1 MFAVIEG
8 IEGSGKST
16 LQAGVAEALRAR
28 GRRVTTTREPGG
40 SPLGD
45 AIRAIFL
52 STELEVAPVAEAM
65 LVNAARAQHVASLI
79 RPALERG
86 ETVICDRFVDSTLA
100 YQGYGRGLD
109 LSMLRGLCEL
119 AVGGLGADLTIVL
132 DCEPTLSRERL
143 DARGSARDR
152 LENERYGFHQR
163 VREGFLALAR
173 GSSRHVVLD
182 ASDTR
187 ENLVA
192 AALAAIEGLGIR
204 G

>member
-16 LQAGVAEALRAR
+16 LQAGVAEALRAL

-52 STELEVAPVAEAM
+52 APELEVAPVAEAM
-65 LVNAARAQHVASLI
+65 LVNAARTQHIAALI

-86 ETVICDRFVDSTLA
+86 ETVLCDRFVDSTLA

-109 LSMLRGLCEL
+109 LTMLRGLCEI
-119 AVGGLGADLTIVL
+119 AVGGLVADVTIVL
-132 DCEPTLSRERL
+132 DCEPKLSRRRL
-143 DARGSARDR
+143 DERGSARDR
-152 LENERYGFHQR
+152 LENENAGFHER

-173 GSSRHVVLD
+173 GSERHVVLD
-182 ASDTR
+182 AAGSR
-187 ENLVA
+187 EDLVA
-192 AALAAIEGLGIR
+192 AALAAIEGTRTR

>member
-16 LQAGVAEALRAR
+16 LQAGVAEVLRAR

-52 STELEVAPVAEAM
+52 SPELEVAPVAEAM
-65 LVNAARAQHVASLI
+65 LVSAARVQHIAALI
-79 RPALERG
+79 RPALARG

-109 LSMLRGLCEL
+109 LAMLRGLCDL
-119 AVGGLGADLTIVL
+119 AVGALVVDVTIVL
-132 DCEPTLSRERL
+132 DCEPNLSRRRL
-143 DARGSARDR
+143 DERGNARDR
-152 LENERYGFHQR
+152 LENENAGFHER
-163 VREGFLALAR
+163 VRDGFLALAR
-173 GSSRHVVLD
+173 GSERHVVLD
-182 ASDTR
+182 AADSR
-187 ENLVA
+187 EALVVA
-192 AALAAIEGLGIR
+192 ALDAIEGATTR

>member
-16 LQAGVAEALRAR
+16 LQVGVAEALRAL
-28 GRRVTTTREPGG
+28 GHRVTTTREPGG

-45 AIRAIFL
+45 AIRALFL
-52 STELEVAPVAEAM
+52 APELEVDPVAEAM
-65 LVNAARAQHVASLI
+65 LVNAARVQHLAALI

-109 LSMLRGLCEL
+109 LAMLRGLCEI
-119 AVGGLGADLTIVL
+119 AVGGLVADVTILL
-132 DCEPTLSRERL
+132 DCEPKLSRHRL
-143 DARGSARDR
+143 DERGSARDR
-152 LENERYGFHQR
+152 LENENAGFHGR

-173 GSSRHVVLD
+173 GSERHVVLD
-182 ASDTR
+182 AADSR
-187 ENLVA
+187 EALVA
-192 AALAAIEGLGIR
+192 AALAAIEGASAHG
-204 G
+204 

>member
-16 LQAGVAEALRAR
+16 LQAGLAEALRAR
-28 GRRVTTTREPGG
+28 GRQVTTTREPGG

-45 AIRAIFL
+45 AIRSIFL
-52 STELEVAPVAEAM
+52 SSELEVVPVAEAM
-65 LVNAARAQHVASLI
+65 LVNAARAQHVAALI

-109 LSMLRGLCEL
+109 LAMLRGLCDL
-119 AVGGLGADLTIVL
+119 AVGGLEPDLTIVL
-132 DCEPTLSRERL
+132 DCDPTLSRHRL
-143 DARGSARDR
+143 DERGSVRDR
-152 LENERYGFHQR
+152 LENERLGFHER

-173 GSSRHVVLD
+173 RGSRHVVLD
-182 ASDTR
+182 AA
-187 ENLVA
+187 EAPEHLVA
-192 AALAAIEGLGIR
+192 AALAAIEGVSSNG
-204 G
+204 

>member
-16 LQAGVAEALRAR
+16 LQAGLAEALRAR
-28 GRRVTTTREPGG
+28 GERVATTREPGG